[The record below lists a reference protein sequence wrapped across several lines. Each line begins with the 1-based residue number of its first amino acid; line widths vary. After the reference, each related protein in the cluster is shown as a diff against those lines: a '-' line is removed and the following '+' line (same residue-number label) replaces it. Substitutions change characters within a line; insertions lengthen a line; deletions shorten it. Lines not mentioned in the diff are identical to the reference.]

1 MTYFNPTP
9 KRIAR
14 EMTTNNYSL
23 SVEARDLL
31 VELGDLYNA
40 TASSAL
46 DELVRNIAP
55 GIIEEKRKESK
66 Q

>member
-1 MTYFNPTP
+1 MTDFKPVP

-31 VELGDLYNA
+31 VELGDCYNA

-55 GIIEEKRKESK
+55 GIIKEKRSE
-66 Q
+66 